1 MFDYL
6 HIFFLCSVFTLSSFL
21 TELFLAM
28 SLAFSVLAFPASSF
42 RSCRWF
48 DLVVLE
54 LIFDLVGVGVLYV
67 FNVAKMLKAK
77 VRKMSSAT
85 SKTINCNYRGP
96 GVFVKTYLCR
106 EVL

>member
-1 MFDYL
+1 MQVGVYNYL
-6 HIFFLCSVFTLSSFL
+6 HIFFVCSVFTLSSFL
-21 TELFLAM
+21 SELFGTV
-28 SLAFSVLAFPASSF
+28 SLAFSVLVGPFLETCPASSF

-77 VRKMSSAT
+77 VRKMS
-85 SKTINCNYRGP
+85 N
-96 GVFVKTYLCR
+96 
-106 EVL
+106 

>member
-1 MFDYL
+1 MYNLPKERHASGVYNYL
-6 HIFFLCSVFTLSSFL
+6 HVFLVCSGFTLSSFL
-21 TELFLAM
+21 SELFGTI
-28 SLAFSVLAFPASSF
+28 SLAFSVLGGLFVETLPASSF

-77 VRKMSSAT
+77 VRKMS
-85 SKTINCNYRGP
+85 N
-96 GVFVKTYLCR
+96 
-106 EVL
+106 